1 MKKLSLQERSKMK
14 DEEMA
19 SMKFEIKRFELYPED
34 KEKLE
39 GMSHKEKMQFMKK
52 IRQEK
57 RYIEID

>member
-1 MKKLSLQERSKMK
+1 MK